1 MENSTFVP
9 CSLRGRVFGLM
20 LFYNDTDVLLFFWA
34 IEKFILCGAITFVAL
49 MCKRTA
55 GGQ

>member
-1 MENSTFVP
+1 MCLAVCVVEF
-9 CSLRGRVFGLM
+9 FGLM

-49 MCKRTA
+49 MCKELQEGR
-55 GGQ
+55 